1 MASNN
6 SYPGLE
12 PRVAA
17 LLRHHARRLAAS
29 DHRLEQADVEQELA
43 LHLHLRADRFDLGR
57 GCRATYYDRLVRH
70 RAADLVRNARA
81 SKRGRAAALSLEDLE
96 SEHVGAEI
104 GGEAGSA
111 GGCPWLMLEDGAAQE
126 DTTALRCDLVRFI
139 ATQPLGLQQCCLLL
153 LTHSVAETA
162 RVLGHHRSS
171 VYAWVATLR
180 ERARTA
186 GLGIYLGVSP
196 TDSVPAE

>member
-1 MASNN
+1 MIVWCATVPPISPATRVHRSVALPRRCPWKKTSN
-6 SYPGLE
+6 
-12 PRVAA
+12 
-17 LLRHHARRLAAS
+17 
-29 DHRLEQADVEQELA
+29 
-43 LHLHLRADRFDLGR
+43 
-57 GCRATYYDRLVRH
+57 
-70 RAADLVRNARA
+70 
-81 SKRGRAAALSLEDLE
+81 

-104 GGEAGSA
+104 GGEAGGA

-171 VYAWVATLR
+171 VYAWLATLR
-180 ERARTA
+180 EQARTA
-186 GLGIYLGVSP
+186 GLAIYLGVNP